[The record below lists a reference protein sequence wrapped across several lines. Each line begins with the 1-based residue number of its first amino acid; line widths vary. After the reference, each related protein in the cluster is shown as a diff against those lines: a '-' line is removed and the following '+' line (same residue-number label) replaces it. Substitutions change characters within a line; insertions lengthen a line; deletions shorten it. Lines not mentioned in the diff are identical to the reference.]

1 MDRQSY
7 YYNLIIS
14 NATISP
20 DSSPRTSFC
29 TGRIWGAVCW
39 CRWACWS
46 RRRSPRSSPRARPAA
61 GPGPRPGPGRAG
73 AGAGCPPWGCRG
85 SGWTARAATCSTNMS
100 VSCVVLMAAQ
110 AAGSNQIR
118 SIRRHCSGADLAVA
132 RGGDIWTPGRRLSS
146 NSGGL
151 ALLFIIESS
160 VIV

>member
-85 SGWTARAATCSTNMS
+85 SGWTARAATCSTNHISFMCS
-100 VSCVVLMAAQ
+100 VDGCRLQ
-110 AAGSNQIR
+110 GEIR
-118 SIRRHCSGADLAVA
+118 SDLLDETVPELTWRWPEVETSGPQA
-132 RGGDIWTPGRRLSS
+132 GG
-146 NSGGL
+146 
-151 ALLFIIESS
+151 
-160 VIV
+160 